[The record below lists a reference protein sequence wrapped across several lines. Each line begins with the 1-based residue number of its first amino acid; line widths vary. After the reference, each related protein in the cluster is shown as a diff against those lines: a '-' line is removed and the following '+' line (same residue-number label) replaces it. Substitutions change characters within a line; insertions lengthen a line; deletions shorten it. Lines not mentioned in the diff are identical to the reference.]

1 MQLGEQLLV
10 SSVNLP
16 GAHFYPLE
24 GARGGGGGSAGHLPG
39 AAPSPQRLDLDKA
52 PKKFSGSLSCEAA
65 SGEPAAAGAGA
76 PATML
81 SDADAGDAFASA
93 AAVAKPGPP
102 DGRKGSPCGEEE
114 LPSAAA
120 AAAAAAAASARYSM
134 DSLSSEHYYLQ
145 SPGPQGSE
153 LAAPCSLFPY
163 QAAAG
168 APHGSVYP
176 APNGARYPYGS
187 MLPPGGFPA
196 AVCPPGRAQFGTGA
210 GASGGA
216 GGGGGGGGPGAYQYG
231 QGAPL
236 YGPYPAAAAAGTCGG
251 LGGLGVP
258 GSGFRA
264 HVYLCN
270 RPLWLK
276 FHRHQTEMIITKQ
289 GR

>member
-10 SSVNLP
+10 STVNLP

-24 GARGGGGGSAGHLPG
+24 SARGGGGGPAGHLPG
-39 AAPSPQRLDLDKA
+39 ATPSPQRLDLDKA
-52 PKKFSGSLSCEAA
+52 PKKFPGGLSCEAG
-65 SGEPAAAGAGA
+65 SGEPATAGVGA
-76 PATML
+76 PAVML
-81 SDADAGDAFASA
+81 SDADAAGDAFASTA
-93 AAVAKPGPP
+93 AAVAKPGAP

-114 LPSAAA
+114 LPSAATA
-120 AAAAAAAASARYSM
+120 AATARYSM
-134 DSLSSEHYYLQ
+134 DSLGSERYYLQ
-145 SPGPQGSE
+145 SPAPQGSE

-168 APHGSVYP
+168 GPHGPVYP

-187 MLPPGGFPA
+187 MLPSGGFPA
-196 AVCPPGRAQFGTGA
+196 AVCPPGRAQFGPGA
-210 GASGGA
+210 GAGGGGAGA
-216 GGGGGGGGPGAYQYG
+216 GGGGGGPGTYPYG

-236 YGPYPAAAAAGTCGG
+236 YGPYPGAAAAAAGACGG
-251 LGGLGVP
+251 W
-258 GSGFRA
+258 GSLEVSGSSLRA